1 MNDSYVP
8 QASPLPLPEV
18 AAYLAPFRSLFR
30 YRQSRES
37 LERYVTGLLTN
48 LPRKNCDVL
57 AAVLANTSVE
67 RLQHLLTDATWDP
80 LALDELRVR
89 QLVASTAP
97 GGMLVLDDTGLPK
110 QGKASVGVARQY
122 SGTLGKTG
130 NCQVLVSAEYVE
142 DRLERCDPLHGPV
155 SAQLYLPES
164 WTTDADRCRR
174 VRVPEDLTFRTKP
187 ELAIALVDRALAWGV
202 PFGVVVADAGYGDN
216 PAFLAALE
224 ARDLPYVCAV
234 TSTFGVRLP
243 GEVAAAAATAPAYR
257 GRGQPRKARPAPLH
271 TAQAVLDGLPEQ
283 AWRVVTWRQGSGGA
297 PLGKQVVAV
306 RTHRA
311 TGNAHLSASHS
322 RVTTGPEGWLIGER
336 PLPGERGDAKWYVS
350 TLPADT
356 PWARLLAVAHQ
367 RWVIEQFYE
376 DAKGACGLD
385 HYQGR
390 RWDGLHRHVALAMLA
405 YSFLQHHRLQPAAA
419 GGFPPL
425 TAATEPAGG
434 PSRHPALAVP
444 GPGPLAHRHRPNP
457 GLPPLQ
463 NLTK

>member
-18 AAYLAPFRSLFR
+18 AAYLAPFRSLIR

-142 DRLERCDPLHGPV
+142 DRLERCDPLHWPV

-174 VRVPEDLTFRTKP
+174 CQ
-187 ELAIALVDRALAWGV
+187 DR
-202 PFGVVVADAGYGDN
+202 
-216 PAFLAALE
+216 
-224 ARDLPYVCAV
+224 
-234 TSTFGVRLP
+234 
-243 GEVAAAAATAPAYR
+243 
-257 GRGQPRKARPAPLH
+257 
-271 TAQAVLDGLPEQ
+271 DGK
-283 AWRVVTWRQGSGGA
+283 R
-297 PLGKQVVAV
+297 
-306 RTHRA
+306 
-311 TGNAHLSASHS
+311 
-322 RVTTGPEGWLIGER
+322 
-336 PLPGERGDAKWYVS
+336 
-350 TLPADT
+350 
-356 PWARLLAVAHQ
+356 
-367 RWVIEQFYE
+367 
-376 DAKGACGLD
+376 
-385 HYQGR
+385 
-390 RWDGLHRHVALAMLA
+390 
-405 YSFLQHHRLQPAAA
+405 
-419 GGFPPL
+419 
-425 TAATEPAGG
+425 
-434 PSRHPALAVP
+434 
-444 GPGPLAHRHRPNP
+444 
-457 GLPPLQ
+457 
-463 NLTK
+463 